1 MFTVHN
7 NTLSCSIE
15 QIVCRS
21 QQRKNILCLNYT
33 KSCMYPTIDVG
44 VFEKLCSRFTIIKEK
59 SKYMLWENLINN
71 YFKRN
76 VINNY
81 TSVYTSA
88 LTEIPALFLLLF
100 LLSIFSSAFHY
111 TFIYLLL
118 SSHLQIVLHVFLSVV
133 LSVSPHTFATVFL
146 SFFPFIHYI
155 FRTFFVS

>member
-1 MFTVHN
+1 MQYRTNRLQKPTKKKYSLFELYKVMYVPDDRCWCFRKAM
-7 NTLSCSIE
+7 LSFYDNQGEIE
-15 QIVCRS
+15 IYAV
-21 QQRKNILCLNYT
+21 
-33 KSCMYPTIDVG
+33 
-44 VFEKLCSRFTIIKEK
+44 
-59 SKYMLWENLINN
+59 
-71 YFKRN
+71 RN
-76 VINNY
+76 
-81 TSVYTSA
+81 TSA